1 MANKRQHNESPKCP
15 TAAKKSKPEE
25 SEFNGTVFKSMLKDP
40 SKELKGLQTFIII
53 ARRLPC
59 ADLHDVVEGYIKVSV
74 ECSEIFKLL
83 EAEGR
88 SEYELMQIFQS
99 LEMILLRTASDLS
112 HLSMVGSNIVKKM
125 VSTHMNLLLT
135 SLQAEEHRFVRQCL
149 LFLSAMVSQGA
160 EAARDIYSHTNFSKG
175 ISGLALRRDKKGK
188 PDIRMAYIQFVLSF
202 LISGDNTTIGQILES
217 KDLLA
222 AVFSNGLKE
231 DRISIVNLILS
242 TLQTRVVQNKAIR
255 KTQKVR
261 FFSAS
266 ILAKISSLYK
276 WNGIVD
282 VGPDDEEEQKERE
295 GGQGI
300 VRELVHKFLL
310 DLCCSRK
317 YGISFYDPSLG
328 TVGRLG
334 NIVLLQFLVG
344 LKQLTED
351 EMVAELVVNILKDS
365 PDILTRYFKETQVSF
380 TPRIKSSWQN
390 NITLLKKIFEAQP
403 EMSKAFQTSEM
414 IPLPRLLSMV
424 LVTCLPSACNKLFFT
439 QGLNLPNVVV
449 QHTTLSLLVFILK
462 RAQKNIE
469 HCLDKRVWE
478 TSDIYNPA
486 MMEEFVQLFR
496 EALSK
501 ILPDTLSIISKWQ
514 SLSKEK
520 EEGAKTANKEQQQ
533 DDKKRIEEKR
543 GEDDPQL
550 ILVKVLLLQ
559 VMCLYQRVVPHLL
572 PASKFSWNHMFKGI
586 HFKTFAK
593 RENSCIT
600 LLYSIQL
607 KWALN
612 YPKNSNFCVRA
623 PSGVQMF
630 EQTNTMW
637 LVDMLAN
644 TTSNIQTK
652 SICFVI
658 QVLRD
663 SGVFEHTSKELDL
676 WLDHLVRLDP
686 SQQETVIR
694 FLDHA
699 LVRVVC
705 NQHVYTEKAT
715 GMVQEAAYLQANLS
729 GQEGDEASIPIS
741 HIDDVLDMVDVIL
754 EGSEGDIGEIGPS
767 LTDDVIL
774 QTFPFSVIVP
784 AVLEAR
790 NNLPASS
797 NNKKGF
803 FIHVKVLFSV
813 INKSRYQRVL
823 CLSTPSAVYEYM
835 SAVLYTSPHPSLV
848 TFYHYYSQWL
858 PKPTQDKLF
867 IAADTTEGLSDFGLS
882 ALLKASYS
890 EGSDAFLQEEFKG
903 VIREALDTLDLYQFP
918 MVVNQVLLYLRTYV
932 ANFNSLGKG
941 IASEVLGSLMT
952 VLNSLIL
959 KLLSSEQTTQ
969 IDRKETPEDIDLFLD
984 TDLIPTQ
991 NLDKEQI
998 VRTVLRSVFKHPAV
1012 EQWFLALELS
1022 SLPPHTLNPVRL
1034 KQLCGCLTENTLTL
1048 LESSAAILRDLEA
1061 SDIIST
1067 YLTAAHRAV
1076 LKELQEK
1083 GNKKCSK
1090 KESASVRVLLALH
1103 EYLDSS
1109 SLKELVS
1116 SILLLPQEC
1125 LLADESELSVYGR
1138 VVLKLLTDDVNR
1150 LSEEHSSSIALSQAH
1165 LRGLAALL
1173 TSCQCVQ
1180 LEDFLFRV
1188 LSREPGSAK
1197 LIQSD
1202 VLLHCIQ
1209 RDGPSARAIA
1219 VLLLQN
1225 CSTHVLSF
1233 ERWCLEPSNL
1243 SQVTIGSDSFLHLL
1257 NAYLQ
1262 KAAVDDPSRP
1272 KDIQRSVLKAMKKAF
1287 MSGLWSAVQD
1297 GEVEVL
1303 TGLQVDVL
1311 SNLIRLAAGT
1321 TDLAR
1326 FMRDLPEILQKPD
1339 SNERWKLADSVS
1351 VKLSE
1356 SPELGSEWR
1365 KSLLDAV
1372 FHWLTAVYKEQKN
1385 PQAQQEEAMLKRL
1398 QSLMQESHTASSVF
1412 YSVVIN
1418 LVNPMCRYRYLD
1430 PVFLETLNHF
1440 LEIMYGM
1447 PESPKELLP
1456 LATIHMMITSHSRF
1470 LSTMLSRQD
1479 SDGLHLS
1486 KEALVSLLLTVVR
1499 KCPEVCNSSHFLV
1512 NLGAYGASMST
1523 TDQKILL
1530 LLQEYEKNN
1539 ISLTEFQF
1547 VLWGPAAVE
1556 HHKARKSLGP
1566 SLWQKPSSEQ
1576 LLSLL
1581 STDNMLNTIT
1591 HFPQQRYIIPQDG
1604 KDVIYTPEGKDCVDP
1619 SSLYDPSFLLPL
1631 FSFILRPECE
1641 VDCQKFVTS
1650 HALGVTVAAL
1660 SSYDW
1665 KVRAAAYQTLGSFYQ
1680 HLEGA
1685 RFREKGQV
1693 LYLLDTVKN
1702 GIRKQNI
1709 RLPFVHVTYIAKV
1722 AQQILRP
1729 EEHMYLVINRFLLR
1743 NQFLDLQK
1751 VPDFFKLFYSF
1762 DHEHKLE
1769 REWVLNVLEEGIRDK
1784 LCYEICEQQNVY
1796 QTLLGFG
1803 SCPLSDQS
1811 SQILIVNVLHKTAHI
1826 TRAAYDLIKK
1836 HGVLTWILQM
1846 IGKRYIDSRLL
1857 SRVIE
1862 LLHKLWFT
1870 NLGDKESQT
1879 EASDA
1884 FEERPQTSG
1893 KCLPLPIINEFLS
1906 TLLTLIRHLG
1916 GAVAVP
1922 QMKAFLQTLSSVL
1935 MHCGTVLNAHKE
1947 AGWLTLHPRKPS
1959 CSEILSVLQR
1969 WGTLAKDT
1977 FLLSALQSLADKH
1990 NVKELLG
1997 SGQGKRGEKGQG
2009 KSHSAKY
2016 APFRTEKQDDTEDG
2030 QSDNLVQTLLEDCK
2044 PLLRDILI
2052 HWEPKVQ
2059 EPSCAISERFTTN
2072 KPDASDLDDAVA
2084 CLVVKWT
2091 LKTLTES
2098 PYVDSNTLAVLK
2110 WVQRIVLPRADILDA
2125 LSDESTRKDF
2135 LKLYHQTCE
2144 HTAQEQRFKAETLQ
2158 LFSAIMIQMLEANC
2172 GSVSDIHQTV
2182 ISTCLPSD
2190 VDDDAKTETGLK
2202 LLSLYIY
2209 EMWSGAQSPGL
2220 LLTHARLLCR
2230 DNRTSMKKSKSHVL
2244 HMCKQILSAVKP

>member
-1 MANKRQHNESPKCP
+1 MANKRQHNESPKCTT
-15 TAAKKSKPEE
+15 TAKQSKPEE

-40 SKELKGLQTFIII
+40 SKELKGLETFIRI

-125 VSTHMNLLLT
+125 VSTHMKLLLT
-135 SLQAEEHRFVRQCL
+135 SLHADEHRFVRQCL

-160 EAARDIYSHTNFSKG
+160 EAARDIFSHTNFCKG
-175 ISGLALRRDKKGK
+175 ISGLARRRDKTGK
-188 PDIRMAYIQFVLSF
+188 PDVRMAYIQFVLSF
-202 LISGDNTTIGQILES
+202 LMCGDNTTIDQILES
-217 KDLLA
+217 KDLLS
-222 AVFSNGLKE
+222 AVLSNGLKE

-266 ILAKISSLYK
+266 ILAQIASLYK

-282 VGPDDEEEQKERE
+282 VVTDDEEEQKDRE

-328 TVGRLG
+328 TMGRLG

-351 EMVAELVVNILKDS
+351 EMVADLVVNILKGS
-365 PDILTRYFKETQVSF
+365 PDILTRYLKETQFSF
-380 TPRIKSSWQN
+380 TPRIKSSWQD

-403 EMSKAFQTSEM
+403 EMSKAFQTSEL

-449 QHTTLSLLVFILK
+449 QHTTLSLLAFILK

-469 HCLDKRVWE
+469 HCLDKKVWE

-520 EEGAKTANKEQQQ
+520 VDGAKTANTEQQQ
-533 DDKKRIEEKR
+533 EDKKRIEEKR

-550 ILVKVLLLQ
+550 ILVKALLLQ
-559 VMCLYQRVVPHLL
+559 VMCLYQRVVPHLVRQSKFDFSKLLKGVVMKRGTKQEVPPVLQYQILQLALEL
-572 PASKFSWNHMFKGI
+572 PASKFSWFRVEELADPDLEKG
-586 HFKTFAK
+586 
-593 RENSCIT
+593 ENSVFY
-600 LLYSIQL
+600 LLL
-607 KWALN
+607 KMLVSG
-612 YPKNSNFCVRA
+612 NSNYLKTSTR
-623 PSGVQMF
+623 M
-630 EQTNTMW
+630 
-637 LVDMLAN
+637 LVL
-644 TTSNIQTK
+644 K
-652 SICFVI
+652 
-658 QVLRD
+658 VLRD
-663 SGVFEHTSKELDL
+663 SGVFEHTWKELDL
-676 WLDHLVRLDP
+676 WLDHLVRFDP
-686 SQQETVIR
+686 SQQETVIQ

-699 LVRVVC
+699 LVQVVC

-754 EGSEGDIGEIGPS
+754 EGGEGDIGEIGPS

-797 NNKKGF
+797 KHKKG
-803 FIHVKVLFSV
+803 
-813 INKSRYQRVL
+813 
-823 CLSTPSAVYEYM
+823 AVYEYM
-835 SAVLYTSPHPSLV
+835 SAVLCDVLHCQRDPLALCLTLQHYDKELNTSDTSPHPSLV

-867 IAADTTEGLSDFGLS
+867 IAADITEGPSDVGLS

-890 EGSDAFLQEEFKG
+890 EGPDAFLQEDFKG
-903 VIREALDTLDLYQFP
+903 AVREALDTLDLYQFP
-918 MVVNQVLLYLRTYV
+918 VVVNQVLLYLRTYV
-932 ANFNSLGKG
+932 VNFNSLGKA

-952 VLNSLIL
+952 ALNSLVL
-959 KLLSSEQTTQ
+959 KLLSSEQSTH
-969 IDRKETPEDIDLFLD
+969 IDSKETPEDIDLFLD
-984 TDLIPTQ
+984 SDLIPAQ

-998 VRTVLRSVFKHPAV
+998 VRTVLRSVFKHPTV

-1048 LESSAAILRDLEA
+1048 LESSAATLRDLEA

-1083 GNKKCSK
+1083 GNKKCPK

-1116 SILLLPQEC
+1116 RILLLPQEC
-1125 LLADESELSVYGR
+1125 LLAAKSELSVYGR

-1209 RDGPSARAIA
+1209 RDGPSAGAVG

-1233 ERWCLEPSNL
+1233 ELWCLEPSNL
-1243 SQVTIGSDSFLHLL
+1243 SQVTIGSDSFLRLL
-1257 NAYLQ
+1257 DAYLQ
-1262 KAAVDDPSRP
+1262 KAAVDDPSRS
-1272 KDIQRSVLKAMKKAF
+1272 KDIQRSVLKTLKKAF
-1287 MSGLWSAVQD
+1287 MSELRSAVQD
-1297 GEVEVL
+1297 GEVKVL
-1303 TGLQVDVL
+1303 TGLQLDVL
-1311 SNLIRLAAGT
+1311 SNLIRLAAANS
-1321 TDLAR
+1321 DLAR
-1326 FMRDLPEILQKPD
+1326 FMSDLPAILQRPD

-1356 SPELGSEWR
+1356 NPELGTEWR
-1365 KSLLDAV
+1365 KSLLAAV
-1372 FHWLTAVYKEQKN
+1372 FHWLIAVYKEQKN
-1385 PQAQQEEAMLKRL
+1385 PQDQQEEAMLKRL
-1398 QSLMQESHTASSVF
+1398 QSLMIFPDTVAASNWNNFVKSG
-1412 YSVVIN
+1412 
-1418 LVNPMCRYRYLD
+1418 LKHRYLD
-1430 PVFLETLNHF
+1430 PVFLETLNHL
-1440 LEIMYGM
+1440 LEIMYGTL
-1447 PESPKELLP
+1447 ESPKELMP
-1456 LATIHMMITSHSRF
+1456 LSTIHMMTTSHSQF
-1470 LSTMLSRQD
+1470 LSTMLSTQD

-1512 NLGAYGASMST
+1512 NLGAYGASLST

-1604 KDVIYTPEGKDCVDP
+1604 KDIIYTPEGKGWVDP
-1619 SSLYDPSFLLPL
+1619 SSMYDPCFLLPL

-1665 KVRAAAYQTLGSFYQ
+1665 KVRAAAYQILGSFYQ

-1685 RFREKGQV
+1685 RFREKRQL

-1762 DHEHKLE
+1762 DQEHKLE
-1769 REWVLNVLEEGIRDK
+1769 REWVLSVLEEGIRDK

-1803 SCPLSDQS
+1803 SSPLSDQS
-1811 SQILIVNVLHKTAHI
+1811 SQIQIVNVFYKTAHI
-1826 TRAAYDLIKK
+1826 TRAAYDLIKN
-1836 HGVLTWILQM
+1836 HGVLTWILQL

-1884 FEERPQTSG
+1884 IEEQPQTSA
-1893 KCLPLPIINEFLS
+1893 KCLPLPIINEFLC

-1916 GAVAVP
+1916 GGVAVP
-1922 QMKAFLQTLSSVL
+1922 QLKAFLHTLSSVL

-1959 CSEILSVLQR
+1959 CSEVLSVLQR
-1969 WGTLAKDT
+1969 WGTLARDT
-1977 FLLSALQSLADKH
+1977 FLLSALQTLADKH

-2016 APFRTEKQDDTEDG
+2016 APFRTEKQDDTEAG
-2030 QSDNLVQTLLEDCK
+2030 QSDNLVQTYLEDCK
-2044 PLLRDILI
+2044 PLLRDIII

-2059 EPSCAISERFTTN
+2059 EPSCD
-2072 KPDASDLDDAVA
+2072 KPDASDLDDAA
-2084 CLVVKWT
+2084 TCLVVKWA

-2098 PYVDSNTLAVLK
+2098 PYEDSSTSAVLK
-2110 WVQRIVLPRADILDA
+2110 WVQRIVLPRTDIIDA

-2144 HTAQEQRFKAETLQ
+2144 HTAQEQRFTVETLQ

-2172 GSVSDIHQTV
+2172 GSVSDLHQMV
-2182 ISTCLPSD
+2182 ISTCLPSE
-2190 VDDDAKTETGLK
+2190 VDDDANTGKETGLK

-2230 DNRTSMKKSKSHVL
+2230 DNRTSMKKSKPHVL
-2244 HMCKQILSAVKP
+2244 HMCKQILSAVNP